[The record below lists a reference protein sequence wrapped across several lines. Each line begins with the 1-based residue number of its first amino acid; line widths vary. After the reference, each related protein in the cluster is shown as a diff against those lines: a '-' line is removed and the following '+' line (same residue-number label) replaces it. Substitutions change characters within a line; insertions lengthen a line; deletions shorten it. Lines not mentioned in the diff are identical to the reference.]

1 MNNICLTPPAPP
13 YTIAEAKAIV
23 RSDLDTTEH
32 DTLLTQLIAA
42 AHTKVEQDTN
52 RRIGLQTWQMSLRYW
67 PRQRYITLPQIPL
80 QAIISVEYSLLAQN
94 EVQTLTINGNP
105 SAGNFTLDYAG
116 ETTISLAYNATANA
130 IAFALAA
137 LANIGDGNIAV
148 TGNGPFTITFTG
160 ALANTS
166 TELIT
171 ATANLTGGT
180 NPTIAIAEATPG
192 QPNTPQ
198 TPHASTYLTIAY
210 HNTYG
215 RLELVHEVQ
224 WPTAQLLHPGLIVT
238 YSCGYIT
245 PPADIMEAIASLIT
259 YWYDNPEAAI
269 ASTTYKAE
277 VGILPLRYQEIIRA
291 YSLWRR

>member
-13 YTIAEAKAIV
+13 YTINEAKAIV
-23 RSDLDTTEH
+23 RSDLDTAEH
-32 DTLLTQLIAA
+32 DALLTQLIAA
-42 AHTKVEQDTN
+42 AHAKVEQDTN
-52 RRIGLQTWQMSLRYW
+52 RRIGLQTWQASLNHW
-67 PRQRYITLPQIPL
+67 PRQRYITIPNIPL
-80 QAIISVEYSLLAQN
+80 QTIISVEYSLHAQN

-105 SAGNFTLDYAG
+105 SAGTFTLTYAG
-116 ETTISLAYNATANA
+116 ETTAPLAHNADATA
-130 IAFALAA
+130 IAAA
-137 LANIGDGNIAV
+137 LGALNNIGANNITV
-148 TGNGPFTITFTG
+148 TGTGPFTITFVG
-160 ALANTS
+160 ALANTN
-166 TELIT
+166 TPLIT
-171 ATANLTGGT
+171 AANNLTGGT
-180 NPTIAIAEATPG
+180 TPTITIVEATPG

-215 RLELVHEVQ
+215 RLELVHDVQ

-238 YSCGYIT
+238 YTCGYIT
-245 PPADIMEAIASLIT
+245 PPADIMEAIASLIA

-291 YSLWRR
+291 YSQWRR